1 VSIVS
6 EPCPTE
12 HLRTVARLTAAG
24 LSSAQI
30 AVQLNDQG
38 VPVPRQAVTHHSLY
52 RHSHPYALPTDARV
66 FAKLICYEASAE
78 SARSGLRAR
87 ARRAVIPA
95 GAPEASRLV
104 KTVLRRIARLTGPL
118 PVRAV

>member
-6 EPCPTE
+6 EPWPTE

-52 RHSHPYALPTDARV
+52 RHSHPYALPTDAGSPARWNAAAV
-66 FAKLICYEASAE
+66 AALTACPEYDAADGYAAARAKLGS
-78 SARSGLRAR
+78 S
-87 ARRAVIPA
+87 V
-95 GAPEASRLV
+95 
-104 KTVLRRIARLTGPL
+104 TTTLTMT
-118 PVRAV
+118 